1 MNKKYS
7 LSSNWSKDLHRKKAN
22 GDLWSVWY
30 EFNAFARLVLTTPRQ
45 TTRNAKRCLIIR
57 PPCACFHSSDFHVY
71 LNHVRV
77 EHCTCIVCGRR
88 MKNGTSS
95 FFLYISCVVKI
106 MRLLLARTD
115 KFIYRY
121 LYKHINMVLEN
132 GIGNMTTVIVQVNN
146 IKLV

>member
-1 MNKKYS
+1 
-7 LSSNWSKDLHRKKAN
+7 
-22 GDLWSVWY
+22 
-30 EFNAFARLVLTTPRQ
+30 
-45 TTRNAKRCLIIR
+45 
-57 PPCACFHSSDFHVY
+57 
-71 LNHVRV
+71 
-77 EHCTCIVCGRR
+77 
-88 MKNGTSS
+88 
-95 FFLYISCVVKI
+95 